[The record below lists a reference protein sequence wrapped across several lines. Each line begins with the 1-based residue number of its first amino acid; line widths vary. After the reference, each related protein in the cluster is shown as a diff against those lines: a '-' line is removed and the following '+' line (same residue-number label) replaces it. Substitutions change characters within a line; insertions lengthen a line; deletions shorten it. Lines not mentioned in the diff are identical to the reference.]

1 MVILW
6 LLHHILRH
14 NLLLMI
20 AFLIDLCSV
29 HVIIHKALSLEEVL
43 PSLLL
48 LDLLLTL
55 VQALLL
61 LLLLLLVDH
70 PILELLDQANKLHL
84 SMISFTC

>member
-1 MVILW
+1 
-6 LLHHILRH
+6 
-14 NLLLMI
+14 MI
-20 AFLIDLCSV
+20 AFLIDLGSV

-61 LLLLLLVDH
+61 LLLVDH
-70 PILELLDQANKLHL
+70 SVFELLDQANKLKL
-84 SMISFTC
+84 SKMVEVTC

>member
-61 LLLLLLVDH
+61 LLLLLVDH